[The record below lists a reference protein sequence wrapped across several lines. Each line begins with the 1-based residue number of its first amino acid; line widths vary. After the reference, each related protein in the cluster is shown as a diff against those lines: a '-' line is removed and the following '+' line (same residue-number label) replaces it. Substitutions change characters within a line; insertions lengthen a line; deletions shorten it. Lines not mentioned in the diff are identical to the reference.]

1 MVLHTLVERVAVH
14 QSTDYT
20 HTQKKVKKSVKI
32 NEFVLMYNG
41 HTRVAFAS
49 GSAVIEFTSII
60 AFEYVDMGEITYS
73 SDLNVVGGF
82 DKVDAV
88 KCPVRD
94 NTSAMT

>member
-20 HTQKKVKKSVKI
+20 HTKKSVKI

-49 GSAVIEFTSII
+49 SSAVIEFTSII